1 MLRRLISWFKI
12 RFVFTDE
19 QLIDAVDMVDRVD
32 RKKLNDEELWKKSQD
47 ARAYI
52 IRELIRRG
60 HYDYIC

>member
-1 MLRRLISWFKI
+1 MLRRIIAWFKI

-19 QLIDAVDMVDRVD
+19 QLIDTVQLLDCAE
-32 RKKLNDEELWKKSQD
+32 RKKFNDAEWDRLQD
-47 ARAYI
+47 ARIYI